1 MKSSL
6 AAILAALPLAASAA
20 GGGSA
25 PASAAAASA
34 SAAAAS
40 GMSDTTKILL
50 TLFLTPALGAIAAV
64 YTTNAKLRQERQ
76 IDRDKS
82 REHVR
87 LKVLN
92 PLLIAAEDLLDRIA
106 DVNRRRKDAAGRE
119 AMQRWFLQVK
129 DKPRQDPDGFA
140 RWANDEGYFAIS
152 TLYVTALYFHYA
164 GTIRR
169 DFPFLELGAGGETTL
184 LARLSQARLSI
195 GGKFGIWEAMQDSLG
210 AYLAGKDAV
219 KNYREFCEMLIDE
232 KQSAWFN
239 RLADFYRDI
248 HLKLD
253 DHLANVEDSL
263 HELISFLRGN
273 LQIAAL
279 RYRLDEKSIEALHD
293 RGLPAA
299 MVVKLQALVGQ
310 ADRDE
315 VGFVATLV
323 KCIGQD
329 LADDYKP
336 SILRFAQK
344 RLA

>member
-1 MKSSL
+1 VTRREAMD
-6 AAILAALPLAASAA
+6 
-20 GGGSA
+20 
-25 PASAAAASA
+25 
-34 SAAAAS
+34 
-40 GMSDTTKILL
+40 DTTKVLL
-50 TLFLTPALGAIAAV
+50 TLFLTPALGAVAAV
-64 YTTNAKLRQERQ
+64 LTTNAKLRKERQ
-76 IDRDKS
+76 IDRDKA

-106 DVNRRRKDAAGRE
+106 DIDRRRKDDAGRD
-119 AMQRWFLQVK
+119 AMQRWFGAVK
-129 DKPRQDPDGFA
+129 NNPRQSPEGLD
-140 RWANDEGYFAIS
+140 RWVNDEGYFAMS

-169 DFPFLELGAGGETTL
+169 DFPFLELGEGGETTL
-184 LARLSQARLSI
+184 LARLSQVRLSV

-219 KNYREFCEMLIDE
+219 KNYREFCEMLIDDKE
-232 KQSAWFN
+232 APWFN

-253 DHLANVEDSL
+253 DQLANIEDSL
-263 HELISFLRGN
+263 RDLISFLRLH
-273 LQIAAL
+273 LQIPSL
-279 RYRLDEKSIEALHD
+279 RYRLDPASIAALRD

-299 MVVKLQALVGQ
+299 MVARLETLVGER
-310 ADRDE
+310 DVDE
-315 VGFVATLV
+315 VGFVAALV
-323 KCIGQD
+323 NCIGQD

>member
-1 MKSSL
+1 MD
-6 AAILAALPLAASAA
+6 
-20 GGGSA
+20 
-25 PASAAAASA
+25 
-34 SAAAAS
+34 
-40 GMSDTTKILL
+40 DTTKVLL
-50 TLFLTPALGAIAAV
+50 TLFVTPALGVVAAV
-64 YTTNAKLRQERQ
+64 ITTNAKLRQERR
-76 IDRDKS
+76 IDRDKE
-82 REHVR
+82 REHLR

-106 DVNRRRKDAAGRE
+106 DVNRRRKDGAGRE
-119 AMQRWFLQVK
+119 AMKRWFGAVK

-140 RWANDEGYFAIS
+140 RWANDEGYFAMS

-169 DFPFLELGAGGETTL
+169 DFPFIELGPGGETTL
-184 LARLSQARLSI
+184 LAKLSQARLSI

-253 DHLANVEDSL
+253 DHLANIEDSL
-263 HELISFLRGN
+263 RELISFLRDN
-273 LQIAAL
+273 LRIAAL
-279 RYRLDEKSIEALHD
+279 RYHLDPASIVALRD
-293 RGLPAA
+293 RGLPAN
-299 MVVKLQALVGQ
+299 MVTRLETLVGE
-310 ADRDE
+310 DDLDE
-315 VGFVATLV
+315 VDFVASLV
-323 KCIGQD
+323 RCIGQD